1 MGGGG
6 FVFRLDTCQRRPTP
20 CPNPK
25 SSNAFP
31 CLSLGTREAFSEL
44 ALTTRGLLRRT
55 PTLAYALLGASA
67 LAVLAPGLAQDVPMA
82 GPVSPSLRSKAT
94 SSRKPSLATRVKG
107 GGPLPGVPPDHGS
120 FGARLLATSPHPR
133 GSLLQGSRGSS
144 YRAPPSGRQPAAL
157 WGWDLVGLGA
167 PLSPARRA
175 EGRGARGGVGMDA

>member
-1 MGGGG
+1 M
-6 FVFRLDTCQRRPTP
+6 
-20 CPNPK
+20 PK
-25 SSNAFP
+25 KANALPKPQIFQ
-31 CLSLGTREAFSEL
+31 CLPLPFSWHQG
-44 ALTTRGLLRRT
+44 GLLRAGSDHPGASAENSDPGSCPPR
-55 PTLAYALLGASA
+55 ASA

-107 GGPLPGVPPDHGS
+107 GGALPGVPPDHGS

-175 EGRGARGGVGMDA
+175 EGRGARGGVGMDT

>member
-1 MGGGG
+1 MHFRFGGGG

-107 GGPLPGVPPDHGS
+107 GGGPSPESLPITVPSGHDCWPPAPTP
-120 FGARLLATSPHPR
+120 GALCYRDLGALPTGH
-133 GSLLQGSRGSS
+133 LQVDGSRPLCGAGTWS
-144 YRAPPSGRQPAAL
+144 
-157 WGWDLVGLGA
+157 GLGH
-167 PLSPARRA
+167 P
-175 EGRGARGGVGMDA
+175 